1 MHACDEF
8 VRLNPFEPIGV
19 LNEKDKEV
27 RRRGRPSNVEVQQRN
42 AGKVLR
48 DRLRDRLYRK
58 GLSCRGGDFVGR
70 DRHNCTVSFEN
81 WHYCIDFHK

>member
-1 MHACDEF
+1 MASHACDDF

-19 LNEKDKEV
+19 LNENDEEL

-48 DRLRDRLYRK
+48 DSLRDRLARR
-58 GLSCRGGDFVGR
+58 GLSRREGDFVGR
-70 DRHNCTVSFEN
+70 DRHNRTVEV
-81 WHYCIDFHK
+81 

>member
-8 VRLNPFEPIGV
+8 VRLNPFEPIGI

-48 DRLRDRLYRK
+48 D
-58 GLSCRGGDFVGR
+58 
-70 DRHNCTVSFEN
+70 
-81 WHYCIDFHK
+81 